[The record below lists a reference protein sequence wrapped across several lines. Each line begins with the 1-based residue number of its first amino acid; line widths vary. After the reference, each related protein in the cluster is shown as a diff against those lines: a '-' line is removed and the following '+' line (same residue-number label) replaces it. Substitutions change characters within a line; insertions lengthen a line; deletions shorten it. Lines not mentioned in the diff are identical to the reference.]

1 MRAVVPSQSALPT
14 EAIHEKSI
22 KSGLSIDE
30 FVYFARPGAF
40 KPVHGVLTS
49 LLWLT
54 SLIAQLATSV
64 VRWLVSLNKLV
75 ID

>member
-22 KSGLSIDE
+22 KGGLSMDE

-40 KPVHGVLTS
+40 KPVHSELTC

-54 SLIAQLATSV
+54 LPIAQLATSV
-64 VRWLVSLNKLV
+64 VRSLVSLNKLV